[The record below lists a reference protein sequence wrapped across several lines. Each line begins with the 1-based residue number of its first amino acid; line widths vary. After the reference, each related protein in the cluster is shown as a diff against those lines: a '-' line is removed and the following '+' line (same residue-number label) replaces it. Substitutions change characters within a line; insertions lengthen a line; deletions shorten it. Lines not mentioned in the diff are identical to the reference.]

1 MAKRK
6 YNYEYPL
13 IQHYMI
19 ENNISLRQLAVKA
32 GLSPA
37 GLYKVLRGFNDPRE
51 STMNQLRACGI
62 KPTWWSVKL

>member
-1 MAKRK
+1 
-6 YNYEYPL
+6 
-13 IQHYMI
+13 MI